1 MDEERFQQMEKRL
14 NEQAE
19 ATRAMNK
26 TLNKFIAIMGNQ
38 EAARNVTLPP
48 PASPPP
54 VITPLKASQPSRVR
68 LGVPSNFDGDRAQGR
83 VFLTSCELYIS
94 LSQSDFVEDQ
104 VCIHWAL
111 SYFKGGRAANFAERI
126 IRQEMR
132 TGKMCFTSWDEFR
145 EEFTAAFCPENEAT
159 TALMRLESDRYF
171 QGKRNV
177 EVYIDELKDLIDLSG
192 YMDPIAIVLKF
203 HRSLTSMTQD
213 RIAESGMDRPQD
225 RDFDARFKAA
235 RRLDLNRLANEAF
248 HYASRRPL
256 TQSAP
261 TPTTHS
267 TPPHSLFS
275 FLCSQAPSTAM
286 TPAAMHTPSRALP
299 PGVPMDVDRTWTFKP
314 ITQTCYRC
322 GQTGH
327 ISKECDLHHD
337 VHHMTLE
344 DEDEFIQHILA
355 NRDATMAAVAES
367 TTHAATSEGTL
378 VEQEVNDSDFV
389 RSNG

>member
-1 MDEERFQQMEKRL
+1 M
-14 NEQAE
+14 
-19 ATRAMNK
+19 
-26 TLNKFIAIMGNQ
+26 
-38 EAARNVTLPP
+38 
-48 PASPPP
+48 
-54 VITPLKASQPSRVR
+54 
-68 LGVPSNFDGDRAQGR
+68 
-83 VFLTSCELYIS
+83 SCELYIS

-104 VCIHWAL
+104 VQIHWAL
-111 SYFKGGRAANFAERI
+111 SYFKGGRAATFAERV

-132 TGKMCFTSWDEFR
+132 SGKMCFASWDEFR

-177 EVYIDELKDLIDLSG
+177 EAYINEFKDLVDLSG

-203 HRSLTSMTQD
+203 RRGLNPTTQD

-225 RDFDARFKAA
+225 RNFEGWFKAA

-261 TPTTHS
+261 TPTTQS
-267 TPPHSLFS
+267 APPRNPFS
-275 FLCSQAPSTAM
+275 FFRSQASPTTA
-286 TPAAMHTPSRALP
+286 TPAVMHTPSCALP
-299 PGVPMDVDRTWTFKP
+299 PGVPMDIDHTQTFKP
-314 ITQTCYRC
+314 IAQTCHRC

-327 ISKECDLHHD
+327 FSKECDLWHD
-337 VHHMTLE
+337 VRHMTLE
-344 DEDEFIQHILA
+344 EEDEFIQHILA
-355 NRDATMAAVAES
+355 NRDAAMAAAAGLM
-367 TTHAATSEGTL
+367 THTATSKGTL
-378 VEQEVNDSDFV
+378 VEREVDESDFV